1 MDDDLHVVEDL
12 DVYIKV
18 DGQRLDE
25 YDDEDEE
32 SFPHIR
38 TKYVAAQS
46 GADFSVAYDLDEYF
60 SYRTYDLSLSIFLDG
75 KKAFSI
81 IHYGDKFHLRKA
93 QEEQGQYLYR
103 KFTFSDLAV
112 EEEGENLNADQQ
124 KSVTA
129 LGEITVKLWRVQ
141 VTSESR
147 VPTAG
152 KWENDLDQISK
163 VPEKALKGRAVSHR
177 TKLGQ
182 AQAGKAFNE
191 VSVTYLDPIAKP
203 FTVYNFRYRSL
214 EALKSMRLIPQTPEP
229 VPLEDRPIEDLSP
242 EQMRELLRLQKVSH
256 PYGIVWYIVFT
267 EYQEQ
272 LEQGGSVK
280 RESRSETVPPKR
292 EPEYRSQWED
302 GDDIEVIETR
312 PAKRRR
318 NSDDPVETVD
328 LTGD

>member
-93 QEEQGQYLYR
+93 QE
-103 KFTFSDLAV
+103 FTFSDLAV

-242 EQMRELLRLQKVSH
+242 EQMRELLRLQK
-256 PYGIVWYIVFT
+256 
-267 EYQEQ
+267 EQ